1 MTCAHEL
8 SQKQPH
14 HDQEPDALGM
24 TMLSDGMMG
33 GREIVAPS
41 TAELRGQWSDL
52 TVPRSALG
60 AHHSLP
66 QINRLSLLLRFTRD
80 TRLGPRLADTE

>member
-33 GREIVAPS
+33 RAGDCCPMDGRAAWSMVRFNGA
-41 TAELRGQWSDL
+41 TLRAKSPPL
-52 TVPRSALG
+52 TTPDQTLVFVLKVY
-60 AHHSLP
+60 
-66 QINRLSLLLRFTRD
+66 
-80 TRLGPRLADTE
+80 